1 MNLTEEQLRERGILR
16 SVEEMVSEAEKMVA
30 LSVASMPVGRRV
42 ADSARE
48 FTESESEALH
58 RGGLDVSRPSDGS
71 QLAQT
76 AARYAAML
84 ASSLTVAEAAALL
97 GVSESRIR
105 QRMGDRTL
113 YGVRV
118 GKERRLPRFQFA
130 EGEEVP
136 GVGEVLREISEDVYP
151 LSIENWFTHPNPDLY
166 LDKDEEEPVSPREW
180 LLSGGSPD
188 VLVPVA
194 KEL

>member
-1 MNLTEEQLRERGILR
+1 MDLTEEQLRERGILR

-30 LSVASMPVGRRV
+30 VSVASMPVGRRV

-48 FTESESEALH
+48 FTQSESEALH
-58 RGGLDVSRPSDGS
+58 RGGLDVSRPSGGS
-71 QLAQT
+71 QLALT

-84 ASSLTVAEAAALL
+84 ASSLTVSEAAALL
-97 GVSESRIR
+97 EVSESRIR
-105 QRMGDRTL
+105 QRIGDSTL

-130 EGEEVP
+130 EGAVVP
-136 GVGEVLREISEDVYP
+136 GIGEVLREIPEDVYP
-151 LSIENWFTHPNPDLY
+151 VSVENWFTRPNPDLY
-166 LDKDEEEPVSPREW
+166 LDEEEPVSPREW
-180 LLSGGSPD
+180 LLSGGSPE
-188 VLVPVA
+188 VLAPVA

>member
-42 ADSARE
+42 ADSGRE
-48 FTESESEALH
+48 FTESESEALN

-84 ASSLTVAEAAALL
+84 ASSLTVAEAAVLL

-113 YGVRV
+113 YSVRV

-136 GVGEVLREISEDVYP
+136 GVGRILREIPEDVYP
-151 LSIENWFTHPNPDLY
+151 LSVENWFTRPNPDLY

>member
-1 MNLTEEQLRERGILR
+1 MDLTEEQLRERGIFR

-42 ADSARE
+42 VDVAQE
-48 FTESESEALH
+48 FTQSESEALY

-71 QLAQT
+71 QLALT

-97 GVSESRIR
+97 GVSESRVR

-113 YGVRV
+113 YSVRV

-130 EGEEVP
+130 EGAEVP
-136 GVGEVLREISEDVYP
+136 GVGEVLREIAEDIYP
-151 LSIENWFTHPNPDLY
+151 VSVENWFTRPDPDLY
-166 LDKDEEEPVSPREW
+166 LDEDEEEPVSPREW
-180 LLSGGSPD
+180 LLSGGSPE

-194 KEL
+194 REL